1 MKKANRVWLLGFLLL
16 FGCASMF
23 MKGGDLAPRGYKPQK
38 VLAAYKAEG
47 AVPQGVEYLLI
58 ETEKGPAIFE
68 RSPDGS
74 GALFLTRWKDERG
87 DHFAGW
93 VATSHGYE
101 FVKLGDGSG
110 KVEKYVYPK
119 GYYSVKEIGG
129 ISRPVPVVKV
139 DPVAMLIPK

>member
-1 MKKANRVWLLGFLLL
+1 
-16 FGCASMF
+16 MF

-38 VLAAYKAEG
+38 VLVTYKAEG
-47 AVPQGVEYLLI
+47 TVPQGVEYQLI
-58 ETEKGPAIFE
+58 ETDRGQAVFE

-74 GALFLTRWKDERG
+74 GALFLTRWHDERG

-101 FVKLGDGSG
+101 FVRLGDG

-129 ISRPVPVVKV
+129 IARPVPVVKV
-139 DPVAMLIPK
+139 DPVATLIPK